1 MYKLGRTWP
10 KLGWVL
16 GRELRPKM
24 DYAEVYTLL
33 SPWPHLHF
41 LSTLRLLYSNLRL
54 LSNVLRHPIP
64 LPRWLKII

>member
-10 KLGWVL
+10 KLGWAL

-33 SPWPHLHF
+33 SPWPHLGLT
-41 LSTLRLLYSNLRL
+41 LSSPSFSFDLTLTLF
-54 LSNVLRHPIP
+54 
-64 LPRWLKII
+64 